1 MKQALLTAAL
11 LFSPVALHAQKIPLT
26 DPSVLDLRDTTAQV
40 VTWHGRSA
48 LNLTHGPGASTQQLA
63 ILRNHSFHNG
73 TIEIDLAGALSKT
86 ADASDRG
93 FIGVA
98 FRVQSDPSRY
108 ECFYIRPTN
117 GRAQD
122 QLRRNHS
129 TQYISMPDWP
139 WFRLRKESPGVYE
152 SYADMV
158 EGEWIHMKIVVHG
171 TEAALYLANAIQ
183 PCLLIHDLK
192 LGDLQGAIALWAEPT
207 TNAYFANLNIS
218 NSTE

>member
-1 MKQALLTAAL
+1 MQLVALSAVL
-11 LFSPVALHAQKIPLT
+11 LFCSVALHAQKIPLT
-26 DPSVLDLRDTTAQV
+26 DPATLDLHGTTAQV
-40 VTWHGRSA
+40 TTWHDRPA
-48 LNLTHGPGASTQQLA
+48 LNLTRKPGASTQQLA
-63 ILRNHSFHNG
+63 ILRSHSFHNG
-73 TIEIDLAGALSKT
+73 TIEVDLAGALSKT

-93 FIGVA
+93 FIGIA
-98 FRVQSDPSRY
+98 FRVQSDPSHY

-158 EGEWIHMKIVVHG
+158 EGEWIHMKVVVHG
-171 TEAALYLANAIQ
+171 TEAALYLANAAQ
-183 PCLLIHDLK
+183 PCLLVHDLK
-192 LGDLQGAIALWAEPT
+192 LGDTQGAIALWAEPT
-207 TNAYFANLNIS
+207 TSAYFANLSIS
-218 NSTE
+218 STAE